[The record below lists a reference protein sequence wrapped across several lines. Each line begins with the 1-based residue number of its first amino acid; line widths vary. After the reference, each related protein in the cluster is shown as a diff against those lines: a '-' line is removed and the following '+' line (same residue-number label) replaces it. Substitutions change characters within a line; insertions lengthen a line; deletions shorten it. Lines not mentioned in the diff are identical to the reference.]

1 MVLGILRSPYQE
13 FQRFKMHPRIKAL
26 LEAGNWCRC
35 GLSYRFWEFSIPEEL
50 VLKDST
56 SWRWVELPFNSQGG
70 TCISYGARC
79 LNEGGLQ
86 AVPKLTFPGGMLT
99 GWRLG
104 WSSHAANVPKISSV
118 CFHQLKRNYI
128 LPSEPFFLGS
138 LSQVWDAVKFVFC
151 FACRFSKWNWE
162 LTTNQWGHRLALS
175 KDLPKLSTRPLNS
188 ILYLRN
194 KALKFV
200 LQVAVQDF

>member
-1 MVLGILRSPYQE
+1 MVHGILRSPYQE

-26 LEAGNWCRC
+26 LEAGHWCRC

-104 WSSHAANVPKISSV
+104 WSSH
-118 CFHQLKRNYI
+118 CKRAKDSKCLLPPTQKEL
-128 LPSEPFFLGS
+128 LPSEPLF
-138 LSQVWDAVKFVFC
+138 WAVYPKFETPPKQSIEIMC
-151 FACRFSKWNWE
+151 CR
-162 LTTNQWGHRLALS
+162 
-175 KDLPKLSTRPLNS
+175 
-188 ILYLRN
+188 
-194 KALKFV
+194 
-200 LQVAVQDF
+200 LQRRIFKCAEDQR